1 MAKRKH
7 RHSSHRHTVQEFGND
22 MNNRLDRQARLLS
35 SELSEIKAQLLE
47 SLRTV
52 DEALQ
57 RLQCLSNI
65 ASQLPRPHNNID
77 TDQSYP
83 QELFRKVGKMT
94 KHGLVLFE
102 DHSGSCEIRS
112 GGNRL

>member
-1 MAKRKH
+1 MAKHKH

-22 MNNRLDRQARLLS
+22 MNNRMDRQARLLS
-35 SELSEIKAQLLE
+35 SELSEIKVQLLE

-52 DEALQ
+52 DEALL
-57 RLQCLSNI
+57 RLQCLNNI

-83 QELFRKVGKMT
+83 QELFRKVGRMT

-102 DHSGSCEIRS
+102 DHSDSCEIRP
-112 GGNRL
+112 GENQL